1 MARDWLTDEQVEDEI
16 TRLLASP
23 HVKLA
28 RKEQQ
33 IRYRR
38 RQYLYQL
45 RLMEKKG
52 KQLEAD
58 GVTMRSLEALGAAIE
73 KEE

>member
-1 MARDWLTDEQVEDEI
+1 MPRDFLTDEQVEDEI
-16 TRLLASP
+16 ARLLESP

-38 RQYLYQL
+38 RQYMYQL
-45 RLMEKKG
+45 RNMEKRG
-52 KQLEAD
+52 KQLESD
-58 GVTMRSLEALGAAIE
+58 GVTMRSLEALAAAIE
-73 KEE
+73 KE